1 LTNPSPVT
9 AEGPSLDHAIA
20 VTDSSFLGG
29 EAAFRV
35 LTDAMPQMV
44 WSTLPDGYHDYYNAQ
59 WYAFTGVPVGSTD
72 GEAWNGMF
80 HPDDRERAWQRW
92 RHSLATGDPY
102 EVEYRLRRFD
112 GAYRW
117 TLGRAL
123 PVREGGRIVRWI
135 GTCTD
140 IHETKLAAEQNE
152 ILNRE
157 LSHRIKNIFAVVAGL
172 IELTGRANRELRP
185 LFKDLVERIVALGR
199 AHNFARPHSEQSRP
213 RVPNGQL
220 HGLLNELMAPYQS
233 ADGRRVTIVS
243 DAIKLDDRGATPIAL
258 IMHELATNAAKYG
271 ALKEAEGHVTITSVQ
286 DGEEVTITWQERGGP
301 RVAGAPERRGF
312 GSSLISLSAERQLAG
327 KLAERWDPEGV
338 TFELKVPQANLHR
351 DR

>member
-1 LTNPSPVT
+1 MTDAPSS
-9 AEGPSLDHAIA
+9 ELPSLPRATA
-20 VTDSSFLGG
+20 STDSSFLGS

-80 HPDDRERAWQRW
+80 HPEDQERAWQRW

-102 EVEYRLRRFD
+102 EVEYRLRRHD
-112 GAYRW
+112 GTYRW

-123 PVREGGRIVRWI
+123 PVRDQGRIVRWI

-140 IHETKLAAEQNE
+140 IHEAKLAAEQNE

-185 LFKDLVERIVALGR
+185 VFKDLVERIVALGR

-213 RVPNGQL
+213 RVPNGEL
-220 HGLLNELMAPYQS
+220 YGLLSELMAPYQS
-233 ADGRRVTIVS
+233 AEGDRVVIAADT
-243 DAIKLDDRGATPIAL
+243 IKLDDRGATPIAL

-271 ALKEAEGHVTITSVQ
+271 ALKEPDGRVTITALQ
-286 DGEEVTITWQERGGP
+286 DGEEVTITWQERNGP
-301 RVAGAPERRGF
+301 EVPGAPERRGF
-312 GSSLISLSAERQLAG
+312 GSSLIALSAERQLAG
-327 KLAERWDPEGV
+327 RLTERWEPEGV
-338 TFELKVPQANLHR
+338 TVELKVRQGNLHR
-351 DR
+351 DG